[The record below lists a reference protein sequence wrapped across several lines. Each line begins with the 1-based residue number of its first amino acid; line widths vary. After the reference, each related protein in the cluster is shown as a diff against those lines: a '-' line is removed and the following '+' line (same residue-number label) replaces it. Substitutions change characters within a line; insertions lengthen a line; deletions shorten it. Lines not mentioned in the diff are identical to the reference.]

1 MVKFMSND
9 DVSKAVLLLKQ
20 TLPEM
25 SRRNIAATPENYAV
39 WYEYVGRDNMELVAA
54 IDELE
59 RSHTPLTNDVHRE
72 LYLKYIASSRE
83 SAINKLSESV
93 RDIIHEFLRNLTSEG
108 AELSN
113 YAKTLSAFSDK
124 VGAADSLDGIRQML
138 GELLAETRKRED
150 ATLQMQLTLETMGNE
165 LRSLREEVARINAE
179 ASTDPLT
186 RVSNRRAFDIEFDS
200 QVHTSQRNQTRL
212 SLLMLDL
219 DHFKQFNDRFGHIIG
234 DKVLRFFATLLK
246 NNIKGHDTVSRYGG
260 EEFSVLLPDTDY
272 EGAMAVAENIRS
284 RLAKQ
289 TLSDSAEKIQ
299 LGTITVSIGVACL
312 RPEES
317 AELLLRRADMCM
329 REAKSNGR
337 NLVVGEKD
345 MKSQVGGGGQTFI

>member
-39 WYEYVGRDNMELVAA
+39 WYEYVSRENMDLVAA

-59 RSHTPLTNDVHRE
+59 RSHSPLTNDVHRE
-72 LYLKYIASSRE
+72 LYLKFIASSRE
-83 SAINKLSESV
+83 AAINKLSDSV
-93 RDIIHEFLRNLTSEG
+93 RDIMHEFLRNLCSEG
-108 AELSN
+108 SALSN
-113 YAKTLSAFSDK
+113 YAQILSAFSSQVDT
-124 VGAADSLDGIRQML
+124 AQSLDAIREML
-138 GELLAETRKRED
+138 GQVLAETHKRED
-150 ATLQMQLTLETMGNE
+150 ATLQMQLMLETMGNE

-186 RVSNRRAFDIEFDS
+186 RVANRRAFDIEYER
-200 QVHTSQRNQTRL
+200 QVHNSQQHQTTL
-212 SLLMLDL
+212 ALLMLDI
-219 DHFKQFNDRFGHIIG
+219 DHFKSFNDRFGHLIG

-260 EEFSVLLPDTDY
+260 EEFTILLPDTDY
-272 EGAMAVAENIRS
+272 EGAMSVAENIRS

-312 RPEES
+312 HPEDS
-317 AELLLRRADMCM
+317 SELLLRRSDRCM
-329 REAKSNGR
+329 QAAKSNGR

-345 MKSQVGGGGQTFI
+345 MKSPIGDGPTFI